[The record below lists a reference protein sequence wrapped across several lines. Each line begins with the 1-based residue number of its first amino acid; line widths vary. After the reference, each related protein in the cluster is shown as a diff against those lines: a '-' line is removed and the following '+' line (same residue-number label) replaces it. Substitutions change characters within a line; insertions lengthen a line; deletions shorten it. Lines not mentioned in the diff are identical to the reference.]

1 MSNFIR
7 GRHAPSLPA
16 FHLPDA
22 TEGPHRGRP
31 GPGYPS
37 QALHTRCPRGAWT
50 WVRSRGGFPVLGG
63 PSARCHPAVR
73 ALAGGGGGGCGART
87 ARGQGCLGVGW
98 ARNDRERSLGG
109 KLGTPG
115 PVPQAWRSWDPGGL
129 LVLHPHLGRG
139 QSCPHSPF
147 SLRTTDG
154 IWGWAGGS
162 GGRRW
167 CGRVWR
173 CLAKDTEGGN

>member
-1 MSNFIR
+1 MPGAILQSELWR
-7 GRHAPSLPA
+7 GEA
-16 FHLPDA
+16 
-22 TEGPHRGRP
+22 
-31 GPGYPS
+31 
-37 QALHTRCPRGAWT
+37 
-50 WVRSRGGFPVLGG
+50 
-63 PSARCHPAVR
+63 
-73 ALAGGGGGGCGART
+73 GCGAWT

-139 QSCPHSPF
+139 QSCPHFPF

-154 IWGWAGGS
+154 IRGWAGGS

>member
-1 MSNFIR
+1 MPSCGQSSG
-7 GRHAPSLPA
+7 GR
-16 FHLPDA
+16 
-22 TEGPHRGRP
+22 R
-31 GPGYPS
+31 
-37 QALHTRCPRGAWT
+37 
-50 WVRSRGGFPVLGG
+50 RGG
-63 PSARCHPAVR
+63 
-73 ALAGGGGGGCGART
+73 GART

-129 LVLHPHLGRG
+129 LVLHSHLGRG

-154 IWGWAGGS
+154 IRGWAGGS
-162 GGRRW
+162 EGREDGRAGGVGV
-167 CGRVWR
+167 CGGAWLRTQEKETR
-173 CLAKDTEGGN
+173 GKG